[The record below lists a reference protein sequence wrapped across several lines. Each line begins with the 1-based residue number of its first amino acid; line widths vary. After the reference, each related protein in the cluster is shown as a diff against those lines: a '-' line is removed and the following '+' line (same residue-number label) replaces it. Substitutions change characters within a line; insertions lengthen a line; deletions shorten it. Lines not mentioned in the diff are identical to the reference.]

1 MPFIDNEFS
10 GEVQDKL
17 AQRREREIR
26 LTEEAVRR
34 FCSERNLSKLVT
46 LTRDAVRIQLQGS
59 PEKSISEIY
68 VKKSSDDSY
77 RLVNDNQLCAD
88 ALYAVMKEQEPAT
101 STISVTFSEDSE
113 GWPTSGLHVTFS
125 PPLSH

>member
-10 GEVQDKL
+10 GEVQNKL

-88 ALYAVMKEQEPAT
+88 ALYAFIKEQEPAT
-101 STISVTFSEDSE
+101 SSIRVTYSEDSE
-113 GWPTSGLHVTFS
+113 GWPTRGLHVTFN
-125 PPLSH
+125 PPLSL